1 MARVKTAIWAVSR
14 ASRKGGQVQPL
25 RRGPQP
31 TMGGRRPSV
40 VLRPVHHP
48 RSTQVGVASDHNKLA
63 KVSAVEAFQDELGGF
78 KVGRDFVSFRSPKK
92 CPAVEMLRMSLISL
106 ISHDPDL
113 NDADGFVR
121 GYSSSSVSA
130 LYPTLG

>member
-1 MARVKTAIWAVSR
+1 MA
-14 ASRKGGQVQPL
+14 GG
-25 RRGPQP
+25 
-31 TMGGRRPSV
+31 
-40 VLRPVHHP
+40 
-48 RSTQVGVASDHNKLA
+48 HNQLA

-92 CPAVEMLRMSLISL
+92 CPALEMFRMSLISR
-106 ISHDPDL
+106 ISDDPDL

-121 GYSSSSVSA
+121 RYSSSSVWA

>member
-1 MARVKTAIWAVSR
+1 M
-14 ASRKGGQVQPL
+14 
-25 RRGPQP
+25 
-31 TMGGRRPSV
+31 
-40 VLRPVHHP
+40 
-48 RSTQVGVASDHNKLA
+48 
-63 KVSAVEAFQDELGGF
+63 EAFQDELGGF

-92 CPAVEMLRMSLISL
+92 CPAVEMLEMFRMSLISL

-121 GYSSSSVSA
+121 SYSSSSVSA